1 MRITG
6 GAWRSRRLS
15 GPAKNMPVRPTPDA
29 MRERVF
35 AVLGDLVTGASFL
48 DLFAGTGAV
57 GLEAMS
63 RGAASVVFV
72 ERHRGAARILEG
84 NCALFDLEDDRA
96 RALVQSAAAAVAAL
110 ARRGEAFDLAWA
122 DPPFETW
129 EDGLA
134 ALAAAFSAGLL
145 GSDAVACLECPERAA
160 VEEQLPDDLEVFR
173 DLKGGASRV
182 VLIRRLNVE
191 TLNV

>member
-6 GAWRSRRLS
+6 GAWRSRRLA
-15 GPAKNMPVRPTPDA
+15 GPAKNMAVRPTPDA

-35 AVLGDLVTGASFL
+35 AVLGDRVAGASFL

-57 GLEAMS
+57 GLEALS

-72 ERHRGAARILEG
+72 ERHRGVARILRG

-96 RALVQSAAAAVAAL
+96 RTIAQPAAAAIAAL
-110 ARRGEAFDLAWA
+110 ARGGETFDLAWA

-145 GSDAVACLECPERAA
+145 GPEAAACLECPERAA
-160 VEEQLPDDLEVFR
+160 VEDGLPDDLEVFR

-182 VLIRRLNVE
+182 VLLRRLNV
-191 TLNV
+191 

>member
-1 MRITG
+1 
-6 GAWRSRRLS
+6 
-15 GPAKNMPVRPTPDA
+15 MPVRPTPDA

-35 AVLGDLVTGASFL
+35 AVLGDLVAGASFL

-72 ERHRGAARILEG
+72 ERHRGAADLLRA
-84 NCALFDLEDDRA
+84 NCALFDLEDGRA
-96 RALVQSAAAAVAAL
+96 RALVQPAAAAVAAL
-110 ARRGEAFDLAWA
+110 ARRCETFDLVWA
-122 DPPFETW
+122 DPPFESW

-134 ALAAAFSAGLL
+134 ALADAFTTGLL
-145 GSDAVACLECPERAA
+145 APAAVACLECPERAA
-160 VEEQLPDDLEVFR
+160 VEDELPEGLEIFR

-182 VLIRRLNVE
+182 VLIRRVNVD
-191 TLNV
+191 T